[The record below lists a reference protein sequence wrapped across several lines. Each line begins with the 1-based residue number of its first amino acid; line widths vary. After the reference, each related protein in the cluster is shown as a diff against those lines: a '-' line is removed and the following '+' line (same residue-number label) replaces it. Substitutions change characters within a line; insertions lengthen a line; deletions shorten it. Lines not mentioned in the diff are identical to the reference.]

1 MSPSTIKDHR
11 AKADLTLNLGP
22 EYDVVPS
29 GQLISA
35 EALHGELRM
44 APAAGSGINMDQQTA
59 LSEWL
64 VSGKHWPLPP
74 CWPCWPC
81 WSGTHWP
88 LFWMGLHIPPLN
100 GPDKGHTWVME
111 VMNILLGWF
120 RDSSS
125 KHEQS
130 INQDSPK
137 KNHPTNSSSRIWS
150 LDIDEGAYRRHIAGS
165 CGICHGFWT
174 LDIDVNSTRQ
184 IAIKLRKQAVP
195 DVSRCLNDKGP
206 F

>member
-1 MSPSTIKDHR
+1 MFKVRHLHR
-11 AKADLTLNLGP
+11 N
-22 EYDVVPS
+22 S
-29 GQLISA
+29 GQTTHVSFNHQRSQSEGWFDPKSWPWIWCGASRPAHFSWSTAWRA
-35 EALHGELRM
+35 ED
-44 APAAGSGINMDQQTA
+44 GSGRIRDQ
-59 LSEWL
+59 
-64 VSGKHWPLPP
+64 

-88 LFWMGLHIPPLN
+88 LLRKRASIFLHWMGIRVTP
-100 GPDKGHTWVME
+100 GWWRWWIFYWDG
-111 VMNILLGWF
+111 LGIQVQNMS
-120 RDSSS
+120 RV
-125 KHEQS
+125 S
-130 INQDSPK
+130 IKIVK

-174 LDIDVNSTRQ
+174 LDMDVNSTRQ

>member
-1 MSPSTIKDHR
+1 MMWCLQVSSFQLKHCMESRGWLRPDQGSMLAMLAMLIWNP
-11 AKADLTLNLGP
+11 LTLVK
-22 EYDVVPS
+22 E
-29 GQLISA
+29 
-35 EALHGELRM
+35 
-44 APAAGSGINMDQQTA
+44 
-59 LSEWL
+59 
-64 VSGKHWPLPP
+64 K
-74 CWPCWPC
+74 
-81 WSGTHWP
+81 
-88 LFWMGLHIPPLN
+88 GLHIPPLN
-100 GPDKGHTWVME
+100 GDKGHTWVME

-130 INQDSPK
+130 INQDSQK

-174 LDIDVNSTRQ
+174 LDMDVNSTRQ